1 MSNDEELDDEGMT
14 FWEHLHELRSRLVK
28 MAVAAIIGGSVAWF
42 FKEDILG
49 WLLDPFTRAFI
60 QSLGEAPKIH
70 FPDPAG
76 LFLAYL
82 KVSIVGGI
90 IFALPLIFYQL
101 WAFIAPGL
109 YKKEKQFAI
118 PFVCS
123 STGLFCGGAFY
134 GMKFAFPLMF
144 GFLLSFASTDK
155 DDAAGMDETS
165 ALETAPASTGITLT
179 PGELEGESL
188 ADRLRKQQ
196 AAEEARK
203 LAAEKKQA
211 EKEAAIQ
218 AALDLK
224 PKLQPTIM
232 VGEYIKFVTRLLL
245 LFGLMF
251 QLPVVVFFLSVAGI
265 VNHTHLIKFWR
276 YFIVIAFAVG
286 AIFTPPDL
294 MSQMLF
300 AIPLSLLYVV
310 SIGIAYI
317 FGKKK
322 PKDDKPSP
330 AAS

>member
-1 MSNDEELDDEGMT
+1 MSTEEELDDEGMT
-14 FWEHLHELRSRLVK
+14 FWEHLDELRSRLVK
-28 MAVAAIIGGSVAWF
+28 MVVAAVIGGSIAWF
-42 FKEDILG
+42 IKEDILG
-49 WLLDPFTRAFI
+49 WLLDPFTRAFV
-60 QSLGEAPKIH
+60 QSLGEPPKIH

-82 KVSIVGGI
+82 KISIVGGI

-109 YKKEKQFAI
+109 YKKEKQFAL
-118 PFVCS
+118 PFVGA

-144 GFLLSFASTDK
+144 GFLLSFAAQQ
-155 DDAAGMDETS
+155 DAEEASETS
-165 ALETAPASTGITLT
+165 ATQAPAGASTGMTVDADA
-179 PGELEGESL
+179 LENGTIAE
-188 ADRLRKQQ
+188 RLKRLEAARRATEEKRKE
-196 AAEEARK
+196 AEEAAKAKKAADALQIK
-203 LAAEKKQA
+203 LE
-211 EKEAAIQ
+211 
-218 AALDLK
+218 
-224 PKLQPTIM
+224 PTIM

-245 LFGLMF
+245 LFGVMF
-251 QLPVVVFFLSVAGI
+251 ELPVVVFFLSVAGL

-322 PKDDKPSP
+322 PKEEEPTA